1 VIGDVGHG
9 VYVRPGIA
17 EFMRDTALPAADV
30 ATPNL
35 FELEQLTGIAVRS
48 LADARRA
55 IAALH
60 AMGPRAI
67 LVTSLIHPGTREDEI
82 ELLASVDGRA
92 WLATTP
98 RLALSVSGA
107 GDAIAALFFAHYA
120 RTRAGDVALAR
131 AASSIYGLLRRTHAA
146 GTAEIRLVDAQ
157 DEFVHPSHAVAVR
170 ALD

>member
-1 VIGDVGHG
+1 MGSTPQPTSEMAWFRLAGASLRMTPP
-9 VYVRPGIA
+9 VYVCSGS
-17 EFMRDTALPAADV
+17 ALS
-30 ATPNL
+30 
-35 FELEQLTGIAVRS
+35 E
-48 LADARRA
+48 
-55 IAALH
+55 H

-67 LVTSLIHPGTREDEI
+67 LVTSLIHPGTPEDEI

-120 RTRAGDVALAR
+120 RSRAGDLALAR
-131 AASSIYGLLRRTHAA
+131 AASSIYGLLRHTHAA
-146 GTAEIRLVDAQ
+146 GGGEIRLVDAQ
-157 DEFVHPSHAVAVR
+157 DEFVRPSHAVAVR